1 MLQAGVGASSSSMHG
16 PVLPPYTELRAKLST
31 KTTMCGGKL
40 FIDSGGDLIPHHLW
54 IAVKENASAYYHWPN
69 VKGEIE
75 LNPSWSV
82 HICDNAEKDGFMAE
96 FFNGTSL
103 LWAYDAIDS
112 TIAGAAKAD
121 IWRYAAL
128 YVIGGVY
135 IDSDAQL
142 TKPLSQVCPTFTASP
157 RRPVCMC
164 FGPLVVIPPSHPIS
178 LDRSF
183 ARRTS
188 FSAPSSSTTSTE
200 TGAYPPSSQPLL
212 YQPPSL
218 LPPPSLPLPLPRL
231 SPALHRRCYNP
242 ICEFAT
248 MNTFRAHP
256 WAKGVNFFKGCAP
269 HCPHVWH
276 PIHSTPAAFKNALL
290 TSPFPLVV
298 VFCPWSDLCV
308 QALRDQLVPDDG
320 PEAPLL
326 PRRLGELHQAR
337 QGACVPYLLTHLAPI

>member
-103 LWAYDAIDS
+103 LWAYDAIDP

-142 TKPLSQVCPTFTASP
+142 TKPLSQVRPPFTASP
-157 RRPVCMC
+157 RRQYACVST
-164 FGPLVVIPPSHPIS
+164 LSSSSPPSHPIS

-200 TGAYPPSSQPLL
+200 TGAYPSIFAPLL
-212 YQPPSL
+212 YQPRSL
-218 LPPPSLPLPLPRL
+218 LPSPPLPLPRL
-231 SPALHRRCYNP
+231 SPAPHRRCYNP

-269 HCPHVWH
+269 HPPPPCLAP
-276 PIHSTPAAFKNALL
+276 T
-290 TSPFPLVV
+290 
-298 VFCPWSDLCV
+298 
-308 QALRDQLVPDDG
+308 
-320 PEAPLL
+320 PLL
-326 PRRLGELHQAR
+326 RRSKTP
-337 QGACVPYLLTHLAPI
+337 C

>member
-1 MLQAGVGASSSSMHG
+1 MLQAGVGASMHG

-103 LWAYDAIDS
+103 LWAYDAIDP

-142 TKPLSQVCPTFTASP
+142 TKPLSQVCPPFTASP

-164 FGPLVVIPPSHPIS
+164 FGPLIVIPPHLTRSHSTGHSPEGRVPRH
-178 LDRSF
+178 LR
-183 ARRTS
+183 AQPLRRRLVRTL
-188 FSAPSSSTTSTE
+188 PSS
-200 TGAYPPSSQPLL
+200 PPSFTNPVHSFPLRHCHCHGC
-212 YQPPSL
+212 
-218 LPPPSLPLPLPRL
+218 PLPLTAGATTPSAN
-231 SPALHRRCYNP
+231 SPP
-242 ICEFAT
+242 
-248 MNTFRAHP
+248 
-256 WAKGVNFFKGCAP
+256 
-269 HCPHVWH
+269 
-276 PIHSTPAAFKNALL
+276 
-290 TSPFPLVV
+290 
-298 VFCPWSDLCV
+298 
-308 QALRDQLVPDDG
+308 
-320 PEAPLL
+320 
-326 PRRLGELHQAR
+326 
-337 QGACVPYLLTHLAPI
+337 